1 MSIFEDIE
9 IALKGNKRTLFGI
22 IGEPGAGKS
31 TLVEEI
37 KAKFPTNELA
47 VLPMDGFHLS
57 NKVLI
62 ENGIR
67 HLKGA
72 PQTFDSRGFV
82 ALLNRVRTVVDQN
95 IYIPV
100 FHREIEESIANESVI
115 TPEVKVV
122 IVEGNYLLYPELG
135 WGGVQELLDSS
146 YFINISQEV
155 RLERLIA
162 RHEKYGKTPE
172 EAREWSLGSDEANA
186 EMIRSTK
193 VRATNIIDL

>member
-9 IALKGNKRTLFGI
+9 IALQGNKRTLFGI

-67 HLKGA
+67 HFKGA

-115 TPEVKVV
+115 TPDVKVV
-122 IVEGNYLLYPELG
+122 IVEGNYLLYPDLG

-186 EMIRSTK
+186 KLIRSTK
-193 VRATNIIDL
+193 GLATNIIEL

>member
-1 MSIFEDIE
+1 MSIFDDIE
-9 IALKGNKRTLFGI
+9 SALKGNKRVLLGI

-82 ALLNRVRTVVDQN
+82 ALLNRVRNVVDQN

-100 FHREIEESIANESVI
+100 FHREIEESIANEGVI

-186 EMIRSTK
+186 ELIRSTK
-193 VRATNIIDL
+193 GRATNIIEL